1 MTMTMKT
8 LIKRLLLPVL
18 CMLWAPAGMTAGG
31 GNENLDSAYINL
43 SDKVSLRNG
52 AHTFVNY
59 CLSCHE
65 ASFMRY
71 ERMADDLGI
80 DRETL
85 KRDMMFAAD
94 KPGELMTVNMSDED
108 AKAWFGVV
116 PPDLSLTARSRGPD
130 WIYTYLRG
138 FYRDE
143 GTATGWN
150 NTLYPNV
157 AMPHVLYQWEGMRKA
172 NFETSPNGAKVLAGY
187 DQLSPGTMSA
197 QEYDSAIRD
206 LTNFMVYLAE
216 PAKLVR
222 YRIGFWVMVF
232 MLVFVGL
239 SYLLKKEYWRDV
251 H

>member
-1 MTMTMKT
+1 MTMKT

-18 CMLWAPAGMTAGG
+18 CMLWVPAGMTAGG

-65 ASFMRY
+65 ASYMRY

-143 GTATGWN
+143 ATSTGWN

-172 NFETSPNGAKVLAGY
+172 NF
-187 DQLSPGTMSA
+187 
-197 QEYDSAIRD
+197 
-206 LTNFMVYLAE
+206 
-216 PAKLVR
+216 
-222 YRIGFWVMVF
+222 
-232 MLVFVGL
+232 
-239 SYLLKKEYWRDV
+239 
-251 H
+251 

>member
-1 MTMTMKT
+1 MKSIMT
-8 LIKRLLLPVL
+8 RLLPVL
-18 CMLWAPAGMTAGG
+18 CMLWAPAGLTAGG
-31 GNENLDSAYINL
+31 GNQHLDSAYINL

-71 ERMADDLGI
+71 ERMAQDLGI
-80 DRETL
+80 DKDTL
-85 KRDMMFAAD
+85 EQSMMFASE
-94 KPGELMTVNMSDED
+94 KPGELMRVNMSDQD
-108 AKAWFGVV
+108 AKSWFGVV

-130 WIYTYLRG
+130 WIYSYLRA

-143 GTATGWN
+143 STPTGWN

-157 AMPHVLYQWEGMRKA
+157 AMPHVLYEWEGMRKA
-172 NFETSPNGAKVLAGY
+172 NFETSSDGVKVLAGY
-187 DQLSPGTMSA
+187 EQLSAGTMSV
-197 QEYDSAIRD
+197 QEYDGAIRD

>member
-1 MTMTMKT
+1 MKT
-8 LIKRLLLPVL
+8 SIIKLLPL
-18 CMLWAPAGMTAGG
+18 IAILSSPAVIAAGG

-43 SDKVSLRNG
+43 SDKVSLRKG

-71 ERMADDLGI
+71 DRMARDLEIDDATL
-80 DRETL
+80 RENL
-85 KRDMMFAAD
+85 MFAST
-94 KPGELMTVNMSDED
+94 KPGDLMKVNMSAED
-108 AKAWFGVV
+108 AKAWFGVK

-130 WIYTYLRG
+130 WIYTYMRS

-143 GTATGWN
+143 STTTGWN

-157 AMPHVLYQWEGMRKA
+157 AMPHILYEWQGMRTA
-172 NFETSPNGAKVLAGY
+172 QFETGGTGTKQLAGY
-187 DQLSPGTMSA
+187 EQLTPGTMDDR
-197 QEYDSAIRD
+197 QYDDAMRD

-216 PAKLVR
+216 PAKMVR
-222 YRIGFWVMVF
+222 YKIGFWVMLF
-232 MLVFVGL
+232 MLVFIGL
-239 SYLLKKEYWRDV
+239 AYALKKEYWRDV

>member
-1 MTMTMKT
+1 MTMKT

-18 CMLWAPAGMTAGG
+18 CMLCAPAGMTAGG

-65 ASFMRY
+65 ASYMRY

-116 PPDLSLTARSRGPD
+116 PPDLSLTARSRGSD

-143 GTATGWN
+143 ATSTGWN

-172 NFETSPNGAKVLAGY
+172 NFETSSDGAKVLAGY

>member
-1 MTMTMKT
+1 
-8 LIKRLLLPVL
+8 
-18 CMLWAPAGMTAGG
+18 MLWAPAGMTAGG

-71 ERMADDLGI
+71 ERMAEDLGI
-80 DRETL
+80 DSETL
-85 KRDMMFAAD
+85 KRDMMFAAK
-94 KPGELMTVNMSDED
+94 KPGELMTVHMSDED

-157 AMPHVLYQWEGMRKA
+157 AMPHVLYEWEGMRKA
-172 NFETSPNGAKVLAGY
+172 NFENSSNGAKVLAGY
-187 DQLSPGTMSA
+187 DRLSPGTMSA

-222 YRIGFWVMVF
+222 YRIGFWVMLF

>member
-1 MTMTMKT
+1 MTMTIKT
-8 LIKRLLLPVL
+8 LIKRLLPLL
-18 CMLWAPAGMTAGG
+18 CMFWAPVGMTAGG

-43 SDKVSLRNG
+43 SDKASLRNG

-71 ERMADDLGI
+71 DRMAKDLGI

-85 KRDMMFAAD
+85 KRDMMFAAK
-94 KPGELMTVNMSDED
+94 KPGELMTVHMSDED

-157 AMPHVLYQWEGMRKA
+157 AMPHVLYEWEGMRTA
-172 NFETSPNGAKVLAGY
+172 NFETSSDGAKVLAGY
-187 DQLSPGTMSA
+187 DRLSPGTMSV
-197 QEYDSAIRD
+197 QEYDSAISD

>member
-1 MTMTMKT
+1 M
-8 LIKRLLLPVL
+8 KRLLLLL
-18 CMLWAPAGMTAGG
+18 CMLWAPAGLAAGG
-31 GNENLDSAYINL
+31 GNEHLDSAYIDL
-43 SDKVSLRNG
+43 ADKGSLRRG

-71 ERMADDLGI
+71 ERMARDLEI
-80 DRETL
+80 DSNTL
-85 KRDMMFAAD
+85 KQSMMFAAD
-94 KPGELMTVNMSDED
+94 KPGELMTVNMSDQD
-108 AKAWFGVV
+108 AKPWFGVV

-138 FYRDE
+138 FYRD
-143 GTATGWN
+143 GSTPTGWN

-157 AMPHVLYQWEGMRKA
+157 AMPHVLYEWQGMRKA
-172 NFETSPNGAKVLAGY
+172 SYETSADGAKVLAGFE
-187 DQLSPGTMSA
+187 QLRPGTMNA
-197 QEYDSAIRD
+197 QEYDSAIRN

>member
-1 MTMTMKT
+1 
-8 LIKRLLLPVL
+8 
-18 CMLWAPAGMTAGG
+18 MLWAPAGMTAGG

-65 ASFMRY
+65 ASYMRY

-143 GTATGWN
+143 ATSTGWN

-172 NFETSPNGAKVLAGY
+172 NFETSSDGAKVLAGY

>member
-1 MTMTMKT
+1 
-8 LIKRLLLPVL
+8 
-18 CMLWAPAGMTAGG
+18 
-31 GNENLDSAYINL
+31 
-43 SDKVSLRNG
+43 
-52 AHTFVNY
+52 
-59 CLSCHE
+59 
-65 ASFMRY
+65 MRY

-138 FYRDE
+138 FYWDE
-143 GTATGWN
+143 ATSTGWN

-172 NFETSPNGAKVLAGY
+172 NFETSSDGAKVLAGY